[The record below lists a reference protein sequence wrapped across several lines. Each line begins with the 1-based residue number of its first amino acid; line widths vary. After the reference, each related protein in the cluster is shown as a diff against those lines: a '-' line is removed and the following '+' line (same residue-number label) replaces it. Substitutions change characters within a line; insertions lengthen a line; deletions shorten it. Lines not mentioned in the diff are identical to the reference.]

1 MAIKDRINEDLK
13 TAMKAKDKDRL
24 SVLRMILSEIKY
36 AQAAVNVHQD
46 LPEADV
52 LKVVA
57 TYQKRLTKSLDDYP
71 EGEKRTQI
79 QTEIAIVDDYL
90 PKKVGP
96 DEVKKAIDDVLR
108 ATSERAF
115 GPLMKEVLAR
125 LGSGGDGKVV
135 SQLLKDKLASL

>member
-1 MAIKDRINEDLK
+1 MAIKDRITEDLK
-13 TAMKAKDKDRL
+13 TGMKAKDKDRL

-96 DEVKKAIDDVLR
+96 DEVKKAIDEVLL

>member
-1 MAIKDRINEDLK
+1 VAIKDRITEDLK

-96 DEVKKAIDDVLR
+96 DEVKKAIDEVLL

>member
-1 MAIKDRINEDLK
+1 MALKDRINEDLK
-13 TAMKAKDKDRL
+13 AAMKAKDKERL

-36 AQAAVNVHQD
+36 AQAAVNVHLD
-46 LPEADV
+46 LPEPDV
-52 LKVVA
+52 IKVVS

-71 EGEKRTQI
+71 EGEKRAQI
-79 QTEIAIVDDYL
+79 NAEIAIVDDYL
-90 PKKVGP
+90 PKKVGA
-96 DEVKKAIDDVLR
+96 DEIKKAIDEVLQ

>member
-52 LKVVA
+52 LKVIA

-71 EGEKRTQI
+71 AGEKRTQI
-79 QTEIAIVDDYL
+79 QLEIAIVDDYL
-90 PKKVGP
+90 PKKVGA
-96 DEVKKAIDDVLR
+96 DEVKKAIDAVLQ

>member
-79 QTEIAIVDDYL
+79 QAEIAIVDDYL

-96 DEVKKAIDDVLR
+96 DEVKKAIDEVLQ
-108 ATSERAF
+108 ATSERTF